1 MFYSFLNTP
10 LVLVNDHGMQQW
22 FQFHDSSRER
32 KHCYFLYKRIN
43 IDFYYKHELSPIFI
57 GWEVNN
63 IDCIPF
69 NNLKIELW
77 LWIAPENWNNGSS
90 I

>member
-1 MFYSFLNTP
+1 MVLYS
-10 LVLVNDHGMQQW
+10 
-22 FQFHDSSRER
+22 SSSTIVQER
-32 KHCYFLYKRIN
+32 GNSVISYTNID

-57 GWEVNN
+57 GWEVHN

-69 NNLKIELW
+69 NSLKIELW
-77 LWIAPENWNNGSS
+77 LWISPENWNNGSF